1 MTQVRYGKIA
11 KTPGKPTPGKVIV
24 TGNPEVQADW
34 DKLQARRREL
44 VARLDAVNND
54 QERIKKDLGSLVSE
68 GNNYKKQTDRLQE
81 LRLEA
86 EAVQAGLDYLRN
98 QVAVMKRQNNWL
110 SV

>member
-1 MTQVRYGKIA
+1 MTQVRYGKIV
-11 KTPGKPTPGKVIV
+11 TPGKPTPGKEIIRFDKQI
-24 TGNPEVQADW
+24 QADW

-54 QERIKKDLGSLVSE
+54 QERIKKDLGSVVSE
-68 GNNYKKQTDRLQE
+68 GKNYKKQTDRLQE
-81 LRLEA
+81 MRLEA